1 MELQAPHL
9 HLPLGLWVIRKNMKV
24 LHFVTMYLFDKRG
37 KILGPVTYY
46 RALACYDPQ
55 FQSPNEDAAEEELGF
70 LENDILIVSEM

>member
-1 MELQAPHL
+1 
-9 HLPLGLWVIRKNMKV
+9 
-24 LHFVTMYLFDKRG
+24 MYLFDKRG